1 MQPSLSVG
9 SQARNTR
16 RASPD
21 TLLLFCVR
29 WKELVCLLQTMASE
43 NEDPQS
49 RAAVLKRQLRELS
62 RELQQ
67 LEGAGAG
74 VDEGAVVECC
84 ALCSSSST
92 SLSSRLSLLDSK
104 PALHPTPAVEEEAA
118 PRVVKRGNAL
128 SWDDFFMSMAFLAA
142 QRSKDPSTQ
151 VGACIVT
158 PDYRIVGIGY
168 NGFPRGCSDDELPWA
183 RQAES
188 ELDTKYPYVCHAE
201 MNAILNKNS
210 ADVKGC
216 TIYVGLFPC
225 CECAKMIIQS
235 GISAVVFLSDKY
247 HTTNSM
253 IASRKML
260 NMARVTLRQHVPAL
274 AKVELDFSAMAPP
287 PAAAAEE

>member
-1 MQPSLSVG
+1 
-9 SQARNTR
+9 
-16 RASPD
+16 
-21 TLLLFCVR
+21 
-29 WKELVCLLQTMASE
+29 MASE

-49 RAAVLKRQLRELS
+49 RVAALKRQLRELS

-74 VDEGAVVECC
+74 VDGVECC

-92 SLSSRLSLLDSK
+92 SLSNRSMSSGLSLLDSK
-104 PALHPTPAVEEEAA
+104 PALHPTPAVEVAAAA

-287 PAAAAEE
+287 PAAAEE